1 MNDYYYQLATVVY
14 DRFGID
20 PFEKIMYKNYY
31 LTVQD
36 YLITVSIDDEIKN
49 ILALLNMLPDKNE
62 AQKFINSAITYTIQ
76 SILLG
81 ENGYSKY
88 RLKEINQLY

>member
-1 MNDYYYQLATVVY
+1 MNNYYYQIATVVY
-14 DRFGID
+14 DQFGID

-49 ILALLNMLPDKNE
+49 ILALLKMLPDKNE
-62 AQKFINSAITYTIQ
+62 AQKFINSAITYNIQ
-76 SILLG
+76 SVLLG
-81 ENGYSKY
+81 ENGNSKY
-88 RLKEINQLY
+88 RLKEINKIF